1 VVPQGI
7 RRYHCTI
14 MQPRH
19 WALIALF
26 VVNLIYGVNYV
37 VAKGLMPDVIGP
49 SGFILL
55 RILGATILF
64 WSMRAISPERVASS
78 DLLRLF
84 WCALFGVALNQLM
97 FFHGLM
103 RTSAVHASI
112 IMVATPI
119 LVLVISGWIISERI
133 TWMKLS
139 GVILGAIGACL
150 LIIMR
155 NAGEEGASL
164 IGDLCILINASSFA
178 LYLVMVKPLMQKYT
192 AVTVMSWTFLFGGV
206 LVLPIGAQELLAVK
220 WSAITTAQAWSIT
233 FVVVMVTFVAYLL
246 NTWALRWVNPSV
258 VGMFIYLQPILATA
272 LSMAMLQSGLPNAV
286 QWISA
291 ACVFFGVHLVNR
303 ADRKSVGS

>member
-1 VVPQGI
+1 MWCRKVSVATT
-7 RRYHCTI
+7 TI
-14 MQPRH
+14 MQQRH

-37 VAKGLMPDVIGP
+37 VAKGLMPEVIGP

-55 RILGATILF
+55 RILGATVLF
-64 WSMRAISPERVASS
+64 WSLRVAQPERVDPA
-78 DLLRLF
+78 DLMRLG
-84 WCALFGVALNQLM
+84 WCAVFGVALNQLM

-119 LVLVISGWIISERI
+119 IVLVISGWLIGERI
-133 TWMKLS
+133 TWLKLF
-139 GVILGAIGACL
+139 GVVLGAAGACL
-150 LIIMR
+150 LIALR
-155 NAGEEGASL
+155 SAGDEGSSL

-178 LYLVMVKPLMQKYT
+178 LYLVIAKPLMRKYT
-192 AVTVMSWTFLFGGV
+192 AVTVMSWTFLFGAV
-206 LVLPIGAQELLAVK
+206 LVLPFGAQELLAVK
-220 WSAITTAQAWSIT
+220 WNAINVSQGWSIA

-272 LSMAMLQSGLPNAV
+272 MSMAVMHSGVPNAV

-291 ACVFFGVHLVNR
+291 ACVFLGVHLVNR
-303 ADRKSVGS
+303 ADRKGANG